1 MIDVVN
7 FQSFNRYNAD
17 VMGCTTFSFAL
28 NLGVYLTDVLS
39 DYPLP
44 LRKGEPRPEEYH
56 CHIRRRLYPP
66 RPILSRAEDIWAI
79 DEAGGNLEEIVQG
92 AAFELAGTAIPWF
105 MAFPDSSTVLSMLLD
120 EISTPD
126 RTTRLPGRTGA
137 PARNIAI
144 GYLGRALGNKPM
156 ARDYLGRALEQL
168 RAIDAR
174 GQGKRYKLNK
184 MVPRHLEETIAALDR
199 PGA

>member
-79 DEAGGNLEEIVQG
+79 DEAGGNLEEIYKGRLSNSQAPPFPG
-92 AAFELAGTAIPWF
+92 SWRSPIHRPFCRCFWTRFDARPNDPAAGKNRRAGQEHRDWLPW
-105 MAFPDSSTVLSMLLD
+105 ARARQQANGS
-120 EISTPD
+120 
-126 RTTRLPGRTGA
+126 RLPWPSARAATG
-137 PARNIAI
+137 N
-144 GYLGRALGNKPM
+144 
-156 ARDYLGRALEQL
+156 
-168 RAIDAR
+168 
-174 GQGKRYKLNK
+174 
-184 MVPRHLEETIAALDR
+184 
-199 PGA
+199 